1 MLGNVHFLF
10 FPITNNSCV
19 DDVKSQMNCQYGMHL
34 LVYVRLLLKCQSS
47 VLIDDLGGDLLY

>member
-19 DDVKSQMNCQYGMHL
+19 DDVKSQMNCQYAMHL
-34 LVYVRLLLKCQSS
+34 LVYVSLLLKCQSS
-47 VLIDDLGGDLLY
+47 VLIDDLGSDLLY